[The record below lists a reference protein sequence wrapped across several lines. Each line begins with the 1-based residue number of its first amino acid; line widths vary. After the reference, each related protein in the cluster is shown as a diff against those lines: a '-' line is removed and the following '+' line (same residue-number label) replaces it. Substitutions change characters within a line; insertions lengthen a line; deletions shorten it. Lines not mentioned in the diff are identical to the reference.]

1 MPAREREV
9 EFKTFY
15 ESEGRRVR
23 ELAMFLVGDRELAS
37 DLSQEAFLRAYRAWG
52 RIRKRDPGPYVRRA
66 LVNLCKNTYRR
77 RALEGKQWSPPPA
90 VTSHAAN
97 VDEAMRI
104 TNALRELSPMRRA
117 AVLLRYYEDM
127 SDEEIARVLDRP
139 LGTVKSDIRRSLQQL
154 KPLLEDRKGGTA

>member
-1 MPAREREV
+1 MPARDREV

-77 RALEGKQWSPPPA
+77 RALEGKQWSPPPV
-90 VTSHAAN
+90 VTSQAAS
-97 VDEAMRI
+97 VAKRC
-104 TNALRELSPMRRA
+104 
-117 AVLLRYYEDM
+117 
-127 SDEEIARVLDRP
+127 
-139 LGTVKSDIRRSLQQL
+139 G
-154 KPLLEDRKGGTA
+154 